1 MRVNERIRARTVRVI
16 DSDGKQLGI
25 LPIAEALKIAEDREL
40 DLVEVAPNASP
51 PVCKIMD
58 FGKYKY
64 ELKKR
69 QKEAKKKQVSFD
81 VKTMELRP
89 FIGEADLGFK
99 LKKAKKWL
107 EDGDKVKILMIFRG
121 RELVHKNKGFDV
133 VNRVIDELSE
143 LGIVERKPV
152 FQGRKIEA
160 LMSPNRKKE
169 GGKKNGEVKTAKNS
183 KEKV

>member
-1 MRVNERIRARTVRVI
+1 
-16 DSDGKQLGI
+16 
-25 LPIAEALKIAEDREL
+25 
-40 DLVEVAPNASP
+40 
-51 PVCKIMD
+51 
-58 FGKYKY
+58 
-64 ELKKR
+64 
-69 QKEAKKKQVSFD
+69 SFD

-121 RELVHKNKGFDV
+121 RELVHKSKGFDV

-143 LGIVERKPV
+143 LGIVERKPI
-152 FQGRKIEA
+152 FRGRKIEA

-169 GGKKNGEVKTAKNS
+169 GGKKSGEVKTTKNS
-183 KEKV
+183 KEEV

>member
-1 MRVNERIRARTVRVI
+1 
-16 DSDGKQLGI
+16 
-25 LPIAEALKIAEDREL
+25 
-40 DLVEVAPNASP
+40 
-51 PVCKIMD
+51 MD
-58 FGKYKY
+58 YGKYKY
-64 ELKKR
+64 ELKKK

-121 RELVHKNKGFDV
+121 RELVYKDKGFNV
-133 VNRVIDELSE
+133 VNRVIDELLE
-143 LGIVERKPV
+143 LGAVEKKPQ

-160 LMSPNRKKE
+160 IMSPNRRKE
-169 GGKKNGEVKTAKNS
+169 GGKKDGKTETAKNS